1 MEGMMSLGEDRVRVK
16 FNPSDNST
24 VMQLKQKTA
33 ELIDL
38 CEKLR
43 NEGSSS
49 SEHQRLWSL
58 AQTHY
63 EDAAMWAVK
72 AITF

>member
-1 MEGMMSLGEDRVRVK
+1 MSLGGDRVRVK
-16 FNPSDNST
+16 FNPSDNSA

-38 CEKLR
+38 CEQLR
-43 NEGSSS
+43 NEGSKDG
-49 SEHQRLWSL
+49 EHQRLWSL
-58 AQTHY
+58 AQTCY

-72 AITF
+72 AVTF

>member
-1 MEGMMSLGEDRVRVK
+1 MSIGADRVRLK
-16 FNPSDNST
+16 FNPSENANVKAIKEKS
-24 VMQLKQKTA
+24 A

-43 NEGSSS
+43 NEGSADG
-49 SEHQRLWSL
+49 EQQRLWSL

-72 AITF
+72 AVTF

>member
-1 MEGMMSLGEDRVRVK
+1 MSLGTDRVRLN
-16 FNPSDNST
+16 FNPGANPLVEDIKKKS
-24 VMQLKQKTA
+24 A

-38 CEKLR
+38 CETLK
-43 NEGSSS
+43 GKDA
-49 SEHQRLWSL
+49 RLASL

-72 AITF
+72 AATT

>member
-1 MEGMMSLGEDRVRVK
+1 MSLGEDRIRIK
-16 FNPSDNST
+16 FNPSDKSD
-24 VMQLKQKTA
+24 VYVIKAKTA

-38 CEKLR
+38 LDRLR
-43 NEGSSS
+43 NKGSADG
-49 SEHQRLWSL
+49 EHQRLWSL

-72 AITF
+72 AVTF